1 MGVLN
6 QKNII
11 MKYLWLLLS
20 FIFFITACS
29 TRNETQDCIDLAIDE
44 TITIEEGDFICLPA
58 GEEIEI
64 QEISNELCPCEVV
77 CVSPG
82 IIRYSLDI
90 TLSDGLSVPG
100 EMWAAPDQEFRIQ
113 METDSLPYIFE
124 STEVVFE
131 EECSLS
137 NGNPDIA
144 SAQLTLIR

>member
-1 MGVLN
+1 
-6 QKNII
+6 
-11 MKYLWLLLS
+11 MKYLLLFPS
-20 FIFFITACS
+20 FIFFIAACS
-29 TRNETQDCIDLAIDE
+29 TSNESQDCTDLTLDE
-44 TITIEEGDFICLPA
+44 TITIKEGDLLCLPA

-90 TLSDGLSVPG
+90 TLADGLSVPG
-100 EMWAAPDQEFRIQ
+100 EMWAVPDQEFRIQ

-124 STEVVFE
+124 STEIEFI